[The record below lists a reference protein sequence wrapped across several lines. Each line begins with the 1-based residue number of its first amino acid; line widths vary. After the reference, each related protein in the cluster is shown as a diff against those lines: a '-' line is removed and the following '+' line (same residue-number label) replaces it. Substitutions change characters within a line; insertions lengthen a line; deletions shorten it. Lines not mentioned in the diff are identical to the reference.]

1 MSLRTL
7 AVLSWIGLLA
17 GALVWAGQHVVGF
30 GISHAKCGGAD
41 FGISI
46 DVWQGALMGAAVLS
60 IAAAEAAAIAA
71 YVGTGDT
78 SYEADPPASRIRFFA
93 IAAIPANLIFL
104 MIVLLDGFA
113 SIFARGCVGG

>member
-7 AVLSWIGLLA
+7 AILSWVGLFA

-30 GISHAKCGGAD
+30 GIGHAKCGGSG
-41 FGISI
+41 FGINV
-46 DVWQGALMGAAVLS
+46 DAWQAALMIAAVLA

-71 YVGTGDT
+71 YVGTNYT

-104 MIVLLDGFA
+104 MIVLLDGVA

>member
-7 AVLSWIGLLA
+7 AVLSWVGLFA

-30 GISHAKCGGAD
+30 GITHAKCGGGN
-41 FGISI
+41 FGISY
-46 DVWQGALMGAAVLS
+46 DVWQAALMGAAVLS

-93 IAAIPANLIFL
+93 ITAIPANLIFL

-113 SIFARGCVGG
+113 TIFARTCTGG